1 MLLDPSLEPNM
12 FTSQIKQTKAA
23 WPRGAGS
30 SIEPSDEL
38 QIVYR
43 KYSATTPPL
52 KDQIVVNLIFA
63 HGTGMNKSVWAEH
76 IRQLYDRSKSTDW
89 HLGNVLAVDCV
100 SHGDSALLNK
110 DKLGW
115 GFDWRDGGRDLA
127 QVVKY
132 EGSTTGDLKP
142 SPTTLNFLV
151 GHSFGGFQCTYAA
164 YLEPSLFSG
173 CIALEAVLFVDE
185 QFKELFLM
193 RMQKVRKTIVDSFE
207 LMEDAINYYQ
217 KTSFYKTLEPQVL
230 KDYVSDELYEIEGK
244 IKTKSSQ
251 EAQMATYNSAFFS
264 LAFDQ
269 DVLKYLR
276 IPYLHVIGTD
286 AAWNLPQ
293 TIEFVQESVS
303 PVLLESKE
311 IKGTHLM
318 FGENLKDTL
327 DTIQDFCQ
335 KRANFAKEHYR
346 ESPWLKYGGN
356 RKEILKQM
364 YPFILEGNYEKSF
377 WYGRPNPKI

>member
-1 MLLDPSLEPNM
+1 M
-12 FTSQIKQTKAA
+12 FTTELKQTRAA
-23 WPRGAGS
+23 WPRGFGS

-38 QIVYR
+38 QIVYK
-43 KYSATTPPL
+43 KYSATSSPS
-52 KDQIVVNLIFA
+52 KGQIVVNLIFA

-76 IRQLYDRSKSTDW
+76 IKQLYGRSKTTDW
-89 HLGNVLAVDCV
+89 HLKCVLAVDCV

-115 GFDWRDGGRDLA
+115 GFDWRDGGKDLA
-127 QVVKY
+127 QLVKN
-132 EGSTTGDLKP
+132 EASTTGDFTP
-142 SPTTLNFLV
+142 SPTTLNILV

-164 YLEPSLFSG
+164 YVEPSLFSG
-173 CIALEAVLFVDE
+173 CIAIEPVLFVDG
-185 QFKELFLM
+185 QFKELFFK
-193 RMQKVRKTIVDSFE
+193 RMQKVRKTIVDSFD
-207 LMEDAINYYQ
+207 LMEDAVRYFQ
-217 KTSFYKTLEPQVL
+217 KMSFYKTLEPSVL
-230 KDYVSDELYEIEGK
+230 KDYVGDELYEDNGR
-244 IKTKSSQ
+244 IKTKASL

-264 LAFDQ
+264 LDFDQ

-293 TIEFVQESVS
+293 TVDFVHESVH
-303 PVLLESKE
+303 PILLESKE
-311 IKGTHLM
+311 IEGTHLM
-318 FGENLKDTL
+318 FGENVKDTV
-327 DTIQDFCQ
+327 DTIQEFCE
-335 KRANFAKEHYR
+335 KRATFTKKHYH

-364 YPFILEGNYEKSF
+364 FPLILEGEYNQTF